1 MIKTPELLAP
11 AGSLKMLQ
19 TAFDFG
25 ADAVYLGAP
34 RYSLRV
40 RNNEFHKIDALKKAV
55 EIARENNK
63 KIYILSNIFAHNAK
77 IKTFLKDIE
86 PIVDLKPDALIVSDP
101 GIIDLI
107 QNNFNEIPLH
117 LSVQTNTMNYS
128 AVRFWAKNGISRII
142 LSRELSLNEIA
153 EIRQECPNIEL
164 EVFIHG
170 ALCIAYSGRCL
181 MSGYFNHRD
190 ANQGTCTNACRWEY
204 EVKEKNKDNN
214 EWMALEEDEH
224 GSYLFNSKD
233 LCGLKHLEKLI
244 KIGIDSFKIEGR
256 TKSAYYVA
264 RTVQVYKTA
273 IDLILKGE
281 KITKDL
287 FDDLNLLANRGYT
300 DGFFDRHSVD
310 EYQNYE
316 RGFSYSEKSQ
326 YVGDAILFDENKKL
340 MKIRVKNHF
349 EVGDKIECLHPQG
362 NIIKTIDFI
371 QNEQGEP
378 IQTAPGNGYEVYLKL
393 PAYLIGAFLVKIK

>member
-1 MIKTPELLAP
+1 MLKKPELLAP
-11 AGSLKMLQ
+11 AGSLQMLH

-40 RNNEFHKIDALKKAV
+40 RNNEFHKIEALKKAV
-55 EIARENNK
+55 EIAKKQNK
-63 KIYILSNIFAHNAK
+63 KIYILSNIFAHNTK
-77 IKTFLKDIE
+77 IKTFLKDIK

-101 GIIDLI
+101 GIINLI
-107 QNNFNEIPLH
+107 QNNFENIPLH

-128 AVRFWAKNGISRII
+128 SVRFWAKNGISRII
-142 LSRELSLNEIA
+142 LSRELSINEIA
-153 EIRQECPNIEL
+153 EIREYCPDIEL

-204 EVKEKNKDNN
+204 VVKEKNKN

-244 KIGIDSFKIEGR
+244 KIGIHSFKIEGR

-273 IDLILKGE
+273 MDLILKGE
-281 KITKDL
+281 KINKDL
-287 FDDLNLLANRGYT
+287 FESLNLLANRGYT
-300 DGFFDRHSVD
+300 DGFFDRHSVE

-316 RGFSYSEKSQ
+316 RGFSYSDKSQ
-326 YVGDAILFDENKKL
+326 YVADAFYFDEEKQL

-349 EVGDKIECLHPQG
+349 EVGDTIECLHHQG
-362 NIIKTIDFI
+362 NIKKTIDFI
-371 QNEQGEP
+371 QNEQGEN
-378 IQTAPGNGYEVYLKL
+378 IKTAPGNGYEVYLNL
-393 PAYLIGAFLVKIK
+393 PKKLIGAFLVKIK

>member
-1 MIKTPELLAP
+1 MLKKPELLAP
-11 AGSLKMLQ
+11 AGSLQMLH

-40 RNNEFHKIDALKKAV
+40 RNNEFHKIEALKKAV
-55 EIARENNK
+55 EIAKKQNK
-63 KIYILSNIFAHNAK
+63 KIYILSNIFAHNTK
-77 IKTFLKDIE
+77 IKTFLKDIK

-107 QNNFNEIPLH
+107 QNNFENIPLH

-128 AVRFWAKNGISRII
+128 SVRFWAKNGISRII
-142 LSRELSLNEIA
+142 LSRELSINEIA
-153 EIRQECPNIEL
+153 EIREHCPDIEL

-204 EVKEKNKDNN
+204 VVKEKNKN

-244 KIGIDSFKIEGR
+244 KIGIHSFKIEGR

-273 IDLILKGE
+273 MDLILKGE
-281 KITKDL
+281 KINKDL
-287 FDDLNLLANRGYT
+287 FESLNLLANRGYT
-300 DGFFDRHSVD
+300 DGFFDRHSVE

-316 RGFSYSEKSQ
+316 RGFSYSDKSQ
-326 YVGDAILFDENKKL
+326 YVADAFYFDEEKQL

-349 EVGDKIECLHPQG
+349 EVGDTIECLHPQG
-362 NIIKTIDFI
+362 NIKKNIDFI
-371 QNEQGEP
+371 QNEQGEN
-378 IQTAPGNGYEVYLKL
+378 IKIAPGNGYEVYLNL
-393 PAYLIGAFLVKIK
+393 PKKLIGAFLVKIK

>member
-1 MIKTPELLAP
+1 MHKPELLAP
-11 AGSLKMLQ
+11 AGSIKMLQ

-40 RNNEFHKIDALKKAV
+40 RNNEFHRLELLKQAV
-55 EIARENNK
+55 NIAKKNNK

-77 IKTFLKDIE
+77 IKTFLKDIKQ
-86 PIVDLKPDALIVSDP
+86 IVELKPDALIVSDP

-107 QNNFNEIPLH
+107 QDSFTDIPLH
-117 LSVQTNTMNYS
+117 LSVQTNTMNYA
-128 AVRFWAKNGISRII
+128 AVRFWQKHGITRII
-142 LSRELSLNEIA
+142 LSRELSLKEIL
-153 EIRQECPNIEL
+153 EIRQQCPEIEL

-190 ANQGTCTNACRWEY
+190 ANQGSCTNACRWEY
-204 EVKEKNKDNN
+204 EIKEKNKKD
-214 EWMALEEDEH
+214 EWMALEEDEN

-233 LCGLKHLEKLI
+233 LCALKHLENLI
-244 KIGIDSFKIEGR
+244 QIGVNSFKIEGR
-256 TKSAYYVA
+256 TKSPYYVA
-264 RTVQVYKTA
+264 RTVQVYRKA

-281 KITKDL
+281 KITQDL
-287 FDDLNLLANRGYT
+287 FNSLNLLANRGYT
-300 DGFFDRHSVD
+300 DGFFERHSVE

-326 YVGDAILFDENKKL
+326 YIADAVQFDSQRDL
-340 MKIRVKNHF
+340 MRVRVKNHF
-349 EVGDKIECLHPQG
+349 ELGDKIECLHPNG
-362 NIIKTIDFI
+362 NITAIIQLI
-371 QNEQGEP
+371 QNEAGEC
-378 IQTAPGNGYEVYLKL
+378 ILTAPGNGYEVWLDL
-393 PAYLIGAFLVKIK
+393 PSHLTGAFLVKIK

>member
-1 MIKTPELLAP
+1 MLKKPELLAP
-11 AGSLKMLQ
+11 AGSLQMLH

-40 RNNEFHKIDALKKAV
+40 RNNEFHKIEALKKAV
-55 EIARENNK
+55 EIAKKQNK
-63 KIYILSNIFAHNAK
+63 KIYILSNIFAHNTK
-77 IKTFLKDIE
+77 IKTFLKDIK

-107 QNNFNEIPLH
+107 QNNFENIPLH

-128 AVRFWAKNGISRII
+128 SVRFWAKNGISRII
-142 LSRELSLNEIA
+142 LSRELSINEIA
-153 EIRQECPNIEL
+153 EIREHCPDIEL

-204 EVKEKNKDNN
+204 VVKEKNKN

-244 KIGIDSFKIEGR
+244 KIGIHSFKIEGR

-273 IDLILKGE
+273 MDLILKGE
-281 KITKDL
+281 KINKDL
-287 FDDLNLLANRGYT
+287 FESLNLLANRGYT
-300 DGFFDRHSVD
+300 DGFFDRHSVE

-316 RGFSYSEKSQ
+316 RGFSYSDKSQ
-326 YVGDAILFDENKKL
+326 YVADAFYFDEEKQL

-349 EVGDKIECLHPQG
+349 EVGDTIECLHPQG
-362 NIIKTIDFI
+362 NIKKTIDFI
-371 QNEQGEP
+371 QNEQGEN
-378 IQTAPGNGYEVYLKL
+378 IKTAPGNGYEVYLNL
-393 PAYLIGAFLVKIK
+393 PKKLIGAFLVKIK

>member
-1 MIKTPELLAP
+1 MLKKPELLAP
-11 AGSLKMLQ
+11 AGSLQMLH

-40 RNNEFHKIDALKKAV
+40 RNNEFHKIEALKKAV
-55 EIARENNK
+55 DIAKKQNK
-63 KIYILSNIFAHNAK
+63 KIYILSNIFAHNTK
-77 IKTFLKDIE
+77 IKTFLKDIK

-107 QNNFNEIPLH
+107 QNNFENIPLH

-128 AVRFWAKNGISRII
+128 SVRFWAKNGISRII
-142 LSRELSLNEIA
+142 LSRELSINEIA
-153 EIRQECPNIEL
+153 EIREHCPDIEL

-204 EVKEKNKDNN
+204 VVKEKNKN

-233 LCGLKHLEKLI
+233 LCGLKHLGKLI
-244 KIGIDSFKIEGR
+244 KIGIHSFKIEGR
-256 TKSAYYVA
+256 TKSTYYVA

-273 IDLILKGE
+273 MDLILKGE
-281 KITKDL
+281 KINKDL
-287 FDDLNLLANRGYT
+287 FESLNLLANRGYT
-300 DGFFDRHSVD
+300 DGFFDRHSVE

-316 RGFSYSEKSQ
+316 RGFSYSDKSQ
-326 YVGDAILFDENKKL
+326 YVADAFYFDEEKQL

-349 EVGDKIECLHPQG
+349 EVGDTIECLHPQG
-362 NIIKTIDFI
+362 NIKKNIDFI
-371 QNEQGEP
+371 QNEQGEN
-378 IQTAPGNGYEVYLKL
+378 IKIAPDNGYEVYLNL
-393 PAYLIGAFLVKIK
+393 PKKLIGAFLVKIK

>member
-1 MIKTPELLAP
+1 MLKKPELLAP
-11 AGSLKMLQ
+11 AGSLQMLH

-40 RNNEFHKIDALKKAV
+40 RNNEFHKIEALKKAV
-55 EIARENNK
+55 EIAKKQNK
-63 KIYILSNIFAHNAK
+63 KIYILSNIFAHNTK
-77 IKTFLKDIE
+77 IKTFLKDIK

-107 QNNFNEIPLH
+107 QNNFENIPLH

-128 AVRFWAKNGISRII
+128 SVRFWAKNGISRII
-142 LSRELSLNEIA
+142 LSRELSINEIA
-153 EIRQECPNIEL
+153 EIREHCPDIEL

-204 EVKEKNKDNN
+204 VVKEKNKN

-233 LCGLKHLEKLI
+233 LCGLKHLKKLI
-244 KIGIDSFKIEGR
+244 KIGIHSFKIEGR

-273 IDLILKGE
+273 MDLILKGE
-281 KITKDL
+281 KINKDL
-287 FDDLNLLANRGYT
+287 FESLNLLANRGYT
-300 DGFFDRHSVD
+300 DGFFDRHSVE

-316 RGFSYSEKSQ
+316 RGFSYSDKSQ
-326 YVGDAILFDENKKL
+326 YVADAFYFDEEKQL

-349 EVGDKIECLHPQG
+349 EVGNTIECLHPQG
-362 NIIKTIDFI
+362 NIKKTIDFI
-371 QNEQGEP
+371 QNEQGEN
-378 IQTAPGNGYEVYLKL
+378 IKTAPGNGYEVYLNL
-393 PAYLIGAFLVKIK
+393 PKKLIGAFLVKIK